1 MAKRSGSRSSRG
13 ERRAER
19 QRAERAREHGLP
31 ARRPEPMRA
40 RAATPQPDGSADGSE
55 RSSDLPRVPL
65 RKAGVPT
72 LVKVIGAAAVIL
84 LGVYLLGRQRDKAL
98 SEGSA
103 PTPEPPT
110 SVAPT
115 SAPSA
120 P

>member
-40 RAATPQPDGSADGSE
+40 RGTTPEFDRLADPNEGP
-55 RSSDLPRVPL
+55 SDRPVVPL
-65 RKAGVPT
+65 RKASVPT
-72 LVKVIGAAAVIL
+72 LVKVVGAAIVIL
-84 LGVYLLGRQRDKAL
+84 LGVYLLGRQRDRAL
-98 SEGSA
+98 SEGA
-103 PTPEPPT
+103 AAPEPAASAAPT
-110 SVAPT
+110 SV
-115 SAPSA
+115 PSA